1 MVPTARRDAV
11 SSVAPCEADTEDTG
25 PLSSPWVRLRGTN
38 VATVEL
44 VASLTFGDV
53 VTKSRFEP
61 AAASVIVLVLWWY
74 LSAVKRLSVRGRRWA
89 PTRLACFMVGLA
101 VLTVATQSGVA
112 TSDTT
117 SFSAH
122 VIQHL
127 LLGMLAPVLL
137 ALGAPITLA
146 LQAGSRTT
154 SRRLLRVL
162 HSRPVSVLTHPV
174 TAWALFG
181 GSMFVLYFTSLYADT
196 IRNVALHDA
205 THLEFVLVGCLFFW
219 PVVGIDPTPHRLP
232 YGGRM
237 LYVLVALPFHT
248 ILGVA
253 LITQQRLIAPGITLA
268 DQQAGAGILWSAGEA
283 LGLIAMMVVAYQWM
297 AAEER
302 EAIRLDRQLDR
313 REAAELQEST
323 Y

>member
-1 MVPTARRDAV
+1 MVLAA
-11 SSVAPCEADTEDTG
+11 SFTG
-25 PLSSPWVRLRGTN
+25 
-38 VATVEL
+38 
-44 VASLTFGDV
+44 GDV
-53 VTKSRFEP
+53 LTKSRFEP
-61 AAASVIVLVLWWY
+61 AAACAIVLALWWY
-74 LSAVKRLSVRGRRWA
+74 LSVVKRLAVRGRHWA
-89 PTRLACFMVGLA
+89 PSRLACYLLGVG
-101 VLTVATQSGVA
+101 VIVVATQSGIA
-112 TSDTT
+112 TADTT

-137 ALGAPITLA
+137 ALGAPVTLA
-146 LQAGSRTT
+146 LQASSRST

-162 HSRPVSVLTHPV
+162 HSRVVKTLTHPL

-181 GSMFVLYFTSLYADT
+181 GSMFVLYFSGLYAAT
-196 IRNVALHDA
+196 LRNVGLHDLV
-205 THLEFVLVGCLFFW
+205 HLEFVLVGCLFFW

-232 YGGRM
+232 YGGRII
-237 LYVLVALPFHT
+237 YVLVALPFHS

-283 LGLIAMMVVAYQWM
+283 LGLVAMMVVAYQWM

-313 REAAELQEST
+313 QGAVQIREST
-323 Y
+323 P

>member
-1 MVPTARRDAV
+1 V
-11 SSVAPCEADTEDTG
+11 DTKVD
-25 PLSSPWVRLRGTN
+25 PVVL
-38 VATVEL
+38 A
-44 VASLTFGDV
+44 ASLSISDV
-53 VTKSRFEP
+53 LTKSRFEP
-61 AAASVIVLVLWWY
+61 VAACGIVLLLWWY
-74 LSAVKRLSVRGRRWA
+74 LSAVRRLADRGRRWA
-89 PTRLACFMVGLA
+89 PGRLTCFLIGVGVIA
-101 VLTVATQSGVA
+101 VATQSGIA
-112 TSDTT
+112 TADTT

-146 LQAGSRTT
+146 LQASNRKTH
-154 SRRLLRVL
+154 RRLLRVL
-162 HSRPVSVLTHPV
+162 HSRPVSILTHPL
-174 TAWALFG
+174 TAWSLFG
-181 GSMFVLYFTSLYADT
+181 GSMFVLYFSGLYAAT
-196 IRNVALHDA
+196 LRNVALHDLV
-205 THLEFVLVGCLFFW
+205 HLEFVLVGCLFFW

-283 LGLIAMMVVAYQWM
+283 LGLIAMMIVAYQWM

-313 REAAELQEST
+313 QLDEQAAVQLHEST
-323 Y
+323 P

>member
-1 MVPTARRDAV
+1 VVLA
-11 SSVAPCEADTEDTG
+11 
-25 PLSSPWVRLRGTN
+25 
-38 VATVEL
+38 
-44 VASLTFGDV
+44 ASFSAGDV
-53 VTKSRFEP
+53 LAKSRFEP
-61 AAASVIVLVLWWY
+61 AAACGVVLALWWY

-89 PTRLACFMVGLA
+89 PERLACFVAGLG
-101 VLTVATQSGVA
+101 VMIVATQSGIA
-112 TSDTT
+112 ARDTT

-122 VIQHL
+122 VVQHL

-137 ALGAPITLA
+137 ASGAPVTLA
-146 LQAGSRTT
+146 LQASSRTT
-154 SRRLLRVL
+154 RRRILGVL
-162 HSRPVSVLTHPV
+162 HSRPLSVLTHPL

-196 IRNVALHDA
+196 VHNVALHDLV
-205 THLEFVLVGCLFFW
+205 HLHFVVVGCLFFW

-232 YGGRM
+232 YAGRL

-253 LITQQRLIAPGITLA
+253 LITQQRLIAPGLTLA

-283 LGLIAMMVVAYQWM
+283 LGLVAMFVVAYQWM
-297 AAEER
+297 ASEER

-313 REAAELQEST
+313 QASS
-323 Y
+323 